1 MSDEVSSG
9 TDRGTSG
16 NGSELDRRI
25 LSFIQKEIQDKTA
38 VLTRA
43 TRRDEVSIDSIDV
56 VNVVFAI
63 EEEFDVEVNLSSDMR
78 FDTVGDLLDALIA
91 FIPADKRQPR

>member
-1 MSDEVSSG
+1 MSDVASPV
-9 TDRGTSG
+9 TDRAEDG
-16 NGSELDRRI
+16 NVSELDRRI

-43 TRRDEVSIDSIDV
+43 TRRDDVAIDSIDV

-63 EEEFDVEVNLSSDMR
+63 EEEFDVEVALSSDMR

-91 FIPADKRQPR
+91 FIPEAKRQPK